1 MTSKTSFSRQWSINS
16 TFGVYV
22 TMATGPPKIFFSIRN
37 SLGVFFGADSADYEK
52 NEKKYI
58 SNIKGRKVKIFD

>member
-37 SLGVFFGADSADYEK
+37 SLGVFFGADYEK

-58 SNIKGRKVKIFD
+58 SNTKGRKVKIFD